1 MAAGG
6 GGNIGINVTKVV
18 YYRRTR
24 RKQGS
29 SRAAESG
36 GANFKCYEGTKV
48 PSYITRETEADA
60 ARIAASGLK
69 PKLSFVL
76 LALDLEQLS
85 PRVCEVATHVPQV
98 HP

>member
-36 GANFKCYEGTKV
+36 GANFKCYEGTFV
-48 PSYITRETEADA
+48 HHTRDGGGRGSYRGFGAKTETPL
-60 ARIAASGLK
+60 RLVG
-69 PKLSFVL
+69 P
-76 LALDLEQLS
+76 
-85 PRVCEVATHVPQV
+85 
-98 HP
+98 